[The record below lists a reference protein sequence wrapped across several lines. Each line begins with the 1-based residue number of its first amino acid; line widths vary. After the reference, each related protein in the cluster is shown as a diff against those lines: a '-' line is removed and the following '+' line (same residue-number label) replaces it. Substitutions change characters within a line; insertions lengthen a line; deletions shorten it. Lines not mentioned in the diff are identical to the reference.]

1 MVAHAAKGRNAS
13 SLLGSSSFRFSP
25 LLVDHGKESLPE
37 RFLSMQA
44 SSRLTPYRLH
54 SGFRELQGRRLA
66 QAADVESIGCRD
78 RTRGAYS
85 RDLGRVE
92 NLSQE
97 CDVSIRCTLSQL

>member
-1 MVAHAAKGRNAS
+1 
-13 SLLGSSSFRFSP
+13 
-25 LLVDHGKESLPE
+25 
-37 RFLSMQA
+37 MQA
-44 SSRLTPYRLH
+44 SSRPIPHRLH

-66 QAADVESIGCRD
+66 QATDVESIGCRD

-97 CDVSIRCTLSQL
+97 YDVSIRCTLSQL